1 MLIVRLI
8 FHGTVRLLQKNIFLE
23 HAKESNCS
31 SRTDKKKNHKFYP
44 KPDGSKVL
52 NQEKVKI

>member
-1 MLIVRLI
+1 MPKSQIVPVEL
-8 FHGTVRLLQKNIFLE
+8 T
-23 HAKESNCS
+23 
-31 SRTDKKKNHKFYP
+31 KKNHKFYP